1 MGTPGPLVMTV
12 TTVKRTGYFRT
23 VFSPLSL
30 CRFDSWS
37 GLRLTH
43 GREDTLV
50 WNALCFSCKLSI
62 RVIPEPPLTSPLPA
76 TSGQKP
82 GFHSPP
88 PLKFSHLIF
97 FQRSHVLSLVA
108 ETGKQRLVRTRGSFH
123 AKGNFSLW
131 GEMRCLLSSLTSHPK
146 FPSVVRHFRDLTSDA
161 ASNSRVQ
168 GYKTLT
174 PQKEP

>member
-37 GLRLTH
+37 GLRLIH

-62 RVIPEPPLTSPLPA
+62 RVIPEPPPTSLLPA
-76 TSGQKP
+76 TSGQNP
-82 GFHSPP
+82 RFHSPP

-108 ETGKQRLVRTRGSFH
+108 ETRKQTREDKRQLPR
-123 AKGNFSLW
+123 KGQFFSL
-131 GEMRCLLSSLTSHPK
+131 GRNEMPSFLS
-146 FPSVVRHFRDLTSDA
+146 HFSPQVPLCGQTL
-161 ASNSRVQ
+161 SRFDF
-168 GYKTLT
+168 
-174 PQKEP
+174 